1 MGRSGPG
8 GHELS
13 LQQDSS
19 SALLLNHY
27 ISFFNSLLF
36 SHCPSQTLQKIRM
49 ATSPRQ
55 LVDLHSGVTHTRIGI
70 WDLYEERGKGLPRR
84 PDSSILKTIV
94 QIRDNMPYVVRMF
107 KEILNIRRVR
117 MLLPSFLVV
126 QVLDS
131 LIPAVSL
138 WCDGQLLRLVE
149 TMMETSTVDTTV
161 VIHVAVGRV
170 TCAVASHLLRHI
182 QRRMEIPINMS
193 IRQFY
198 TRHVFHSMARLDLPT
213 FTDSAVRQQL
223 GFVTRPRNMHVET
236 SLAWEVVQDL
246 ASLAT
251 TTTTM
256 ISQFFVLFTVLQKQQ
271 DGPLLMILGFSQ
283 SILRWYRTQSSVDS
297 FSGMGVWAATT
308 TNNDYIRMQG
318 LQVLTFSP
326 SHRKELVAGNLSEY
340 ITSQFC
346 ESALRLGDDAGDF
359 NEVYEAHS
367 MRKFPSITTILRE
380 TMPELPQIAFM
391 LNAVRRPTTVPLSFA
406 SLQLI
411 EHVSDS
417 LISTYLSP
425 YRVFNL
431 TAKFAGLRNLYEL
444 KNVQNK
450 VMDGTERF
458 PGNQQSLISG
468 ISVEFRNVS
477 FQYSD
482 EERYALRDVSFRIEA
497 SQLCV
502 IVGGNGSGK
511 STILKLISRIY
522 DPTEG
527 TILIDNRDIKTFRL
541 ADLRAAMSILFQDYT
556 HFPLSIGENIGLGNP
571 GLAQD
576 DDKIHEAAKMGGAR
590 DFIEELPD
598 GFSTY
603 IDRPVKDQYANLPAG
618 VTVADDWYSGVR
630 NMGGLRTSTVSG
642 LSGGQNQRLAL
653 SRTFMRSLVTDK
665 DSSAGML
672 VFDEP
677 SASLDPTAENDLFE
691 NLRKLKGSKTIIFST
706 HRFGNL
712 TRHADLILYMDESV
726 QEQGTHDELLKKG
739 GEYARIWN
747 IQAKPFL

>member
-1 MGRSGPG
+1 
-8 GHELS
+8 
-13 LQQDSS
+13 
-19 SALLLNHY
+19 
-27 ISFFNSLLF
+27 
-36 SHCPSQTLQKIRM
+36 M
-49 ATSPRQ
+49 ATSSRQ
-55 LVDLHSGVTHTRIGI
+55 SDLRPVTHTRIGI
-70 WDLYEERGKGLPRR
+70 WDLYEERGKELPRS

-107 KEILNIRRVR
+107 KEILNIRRVP
-117 MLLPSFLVV
+117 MLLSAFLAVK
-126 QVLDS
+126 VLDS

-138 WCDGQLLRLVE
+138 WYDGQLLQLVE
-149 TMMETSTVDTTV
+149 TVMETPTIDTTV

-170 TCAVASHLLRHI
+170 TCAVASHLLKHI
-182 QRRMEIPINMS
+182 QRRMEIPINIS

-198 TRHVFHSMARLDLPT
+198 ARHLFHSTARLDLPT
-213 FTDSAVRQQL
+213 FTDSAVQL
-223 GFVTRPRNMHVET
+223 QFDSVTNSRTMHT
-236 SLAWEVVQDL
+236 SLAWQAVHRL
-246 ASLAT
+246 ASL
-251 TTTTM
+251 TTM
-256 ISQFFVLFTVLQKQQ
+256 TTGMLSELFVLFTILRKQQ
-271 DGPLLMILGFSQ
+271 NGPLLVILGFSQ
-283 SILRWYRTQSSVDS
+283 SMFRWYRKQSWRHNFD
-297 FSGMGVWAATT
+297 MGVWAATT
-308 TNNDYIRMQG
+308 TNNDYIRTQG
-318 LQVLTFSP
+318 LRILGFSP

-346 ESALRLGDDAGDF
+346 ESASRLGDDAGRF
-359 NEVYEAHS
+359 REVYEAHS
-367 MRKFPSITTILRE
+367 MGKFPSITSILRE
-380 TMPELPQIAFM
+380 TMHELPQIAFI
-391 LNAVRRPTTVPLSFA
+391 LSVARRPTTVLLSFV
-406 SLQLI
+406 SFVLI
-411 EHVSDS
+411 EQTSNSFISTPLLSYTVSD
-417 LISTYLSP
+417 LATI
-425 YRVFNL
+425 
-431 TAKFAGLRNLYEL
+431 FANVRHLYQF

-450 VMDGTERF
+450 VVDGTERF
-458 PGNQQSLISG
+458 PGNQQSLSSG

-527 TILIDNRDIKTFRL
+527 TILIDNRDIKTLRL
-541 ADLRAAMSILFQDYT
+541 TDLRAAMSILFQDYT
-556 HFPLSIGENIGLGNP
+556 HFPLSIRENIGLGNP

-576 DDKIHEAAKMGGAR
+576 DDKIREAAKMGGAR

-598 GFSTY
+598 GFNTY
-603 IDRPVKDQYANLPAG
+603 IDRPVDDYYADYNESTA
-618 VTVADDWYSGVR
+618 VDYSNVR
-630 NMGGLRTSTVSG
+630 NMGGLRTSTVSD
-642 LSGGQNQRLAL
+642 LSGGQKQRLAV
-653 SRTFMRSLVTDK
+653 SRTFMRSLVTDT

-672 VFDEP
+672 LFDEP

-691 NLRKLKGSKTIIFST
+691 NLRKLKGTKTMIFST

-726 QEQGTHDELLKKG
+726 QEQGTHDELMGKG